1 MGSLNPTTRMKTPI
15 LKLLAIALLGLPV
28 MAAEPPPT
36 PPPAQQAKPAPN
48 EKLSPELAAL
58 LRFKPKNQKD
68 VPKAESRVVAA
79 TRSGGG
85 TPIKLVALAPTAG
98 GITTLDQP
106 RLWWWQSA
114 NTAAGEVEFVLTRMD
129 GRPRS
134 VLVIKL
140 GAMKAGYNAI
150 NLANPL
156 INPTKV
162 TMEPGIEYQWTLG
175 CFSQL
180 EKDSVFV
187 RMIRVENP
195 ALAKLVA
202 TDRFSAATLTSL
214 SDSGNWYELFDTV
227 AFPSRL
233 TPENPELATI
243 RSRLLNEIGLDRQT
257 NQ

>member
-1 MGSLNPTTRMKTPI
+1 MKIEI
-15 LKLLAIALLGLPV
+15 LRLLGIALLGLPPL
-28 MAAEPPPT
+28 AAEPPPASP
-36 PPPAQQAKPAPN
+36 PPPAQQPESAPDK
-48 EKLSPELAAL
+48 KLSPELAAL
-58 LRFKPKNQKD
+58 LRLKPKNQRD

-79 TRSGGG
+79 TRNGGG
-85 TPIKLVALAPTAG
+85 APVKLVALAPNAG
-98 GITTLDQP
+98 GITTLGQP

-114 NTAAGEVEFVLTRMD
+114 DTAAGEMEFVLTRMD
-129 GRPRS
+129 SRPRS
-134 VLVIKL
+134 VLVTKL

-150 NLANPL
+150 DLSHPL

-180 EKDSVFV
+180 KKDSVFV
-187 RMIRVENP
+187 RMTRVDNP
-195 ALAKLVA
+195 PLAKLVE
-202 TDRFSAATLTSL
+202 TDRFSATTLTSL

-233 TPENPELATI
+233 APENPDLAAI

-257 NQ
+257 NP